1 MQPPSISS
9 IEEPLKYRE
18 ANIPLA
24 SAYFS
29 FGTSDCII
37 DNAIINIERPMPCI
51 TLDKIR
57 NDMFMLN
64 PAAAMLIMN
73 IVIIMSNTFFL
84 PYISDNYPA
93 I

>member
-1 MQPPSISS
+1 
-9 IEEPLKYRE
+9 
-18 ANIPLA
+18 
-24 SAYFS
+24 
-29 FGTSDCII
+29 
-37 DNAIINIERPMPCI
+37 MPCI

-93 I
+93 IGAITAAVIR